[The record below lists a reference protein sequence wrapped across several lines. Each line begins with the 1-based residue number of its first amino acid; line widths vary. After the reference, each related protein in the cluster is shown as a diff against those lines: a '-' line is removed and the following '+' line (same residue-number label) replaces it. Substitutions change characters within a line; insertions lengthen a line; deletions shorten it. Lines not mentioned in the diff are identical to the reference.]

1 MGKGI
6 CVVCMCASTD
16 SNNDGQLTCWYPGH
30 RVGLWLW
37 YFLFFDR
44 FRGNDILPQFTVG
57 RKHAMES
64 GQVYPRAGYQ
74 RREASP
80 LVPSNHRV
88 RHGVPGTALFLKY
101 RLLQSTL
108 FTQHHAYST
117 ITVDRPLPKA
127 FTTWIAAAG
136 KRQPGV
142 LDPTGEDIRPKIF
155 LMSSLT
161 VQHND
166 ESRMSLT
173 ASRFSQSGF
182 S

>member
-1 MGKGI
+1 
-6 CVVCMCASTD
+6 
-16 SNNDGQLTCWYPGH
+16 
-30 RVGLWLW
+30 
-37 YFLFFDR
+37 
-44 FRGNDILPQFTVG
+44 
-57 RKHAMES
+57 MES
-64 GQVYPRAGYQ
+64 GQVYPRPGYQ

-142 LDPTGEDIRPKIF
+142 LDPTGEDISRRSCTEDLPHALVGIMCAEEKAELDGMHSTEHAPQERRTPGYPKEVGRIPPA
-155 LMSSLT
+155 LCHLS
-161 VQHND
+161 
-166 ESRMSLT
+166 
-173 ASRFSQSGF
+173 
-182 S
+182 